1 MRGNTDCG
9 CSTGDKVLR
18 AEGDGEERVDGEVL
32 QDDRVRG
39 EGERLRSQ
47 RELTELLRL
56 QPPWRRKKK
65 NYFFNLS
72 LADHSRYIYKSDLL
86 WIFQSYKK
94 FKL

>member
-9 CSTGDKVLR
+9 YSTGDKVLR

-65 NYFFNLS
+65 NFFSISIL
-72 LADHSRYIYKSDLL
+72 LIIVEYKSDLL